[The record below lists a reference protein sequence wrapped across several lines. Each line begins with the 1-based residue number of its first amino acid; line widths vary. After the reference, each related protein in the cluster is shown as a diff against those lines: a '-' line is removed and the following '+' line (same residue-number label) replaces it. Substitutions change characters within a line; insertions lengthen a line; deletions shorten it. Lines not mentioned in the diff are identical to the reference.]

1 MNLIKISKGLL
12 RRYGVKIN
20 SRLFIEDNF
29 FIIFF
34 NYFVIILIEM
44 CYVVW
49 YFLDLFIVVIYF
61 LFFLLMKDY
70 LLFG

>member
-20 SRLFIEDNF
+20 SRLFKEDNF

-34 NYFVIILIEM
+34 NYFVIMLIKM

-61 LFFLLMKDY
+61 LFFLLIKDY
-70 LLFG
+70 SLFG